1 MTRGYCHYSDLH
13 KNFRGDWDT
22 EGVTVIRNHRE
33 NSTII
38 CSSTHLTSFA
48 VLVDV
53 SDSHQVCV
61 VLYIIHR
68 YSITNV
74 TAFKRKLQQKK
85 EKFYH

>member
-22 EGVTVIRNHRE
+22 KGVTVVRNHRE

-53 SDSHQVCV
+53 SDSHQV
-61 VLYIIHR
+61 
-68 YSITNV
+68 STS
-74 TAFKRKLQQKK
+74 
-85 EKFYH
+85 